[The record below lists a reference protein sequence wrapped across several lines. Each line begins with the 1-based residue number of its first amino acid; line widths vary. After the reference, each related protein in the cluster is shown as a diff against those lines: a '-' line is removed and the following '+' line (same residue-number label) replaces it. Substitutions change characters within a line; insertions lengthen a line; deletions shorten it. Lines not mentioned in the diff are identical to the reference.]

1 MAFDTIGVGTSAND
15 GTGDTIRASFVK
27 VNDNFDKTVEGPAS
41 VTDNRIA
48 VFDGTTGKL
57 LQEAAFVEAD
67 VARLGAANTFTAAVT
82 VNAAA
87 VFNETSADV
96 DFRVE
101 SDDNANMLFVDGGED
116 RVGIGTGTPAA
127 TLDVAGSAIFNDA
140 GADVDFRVESDDNAN
155 MLFIDG
161 GEDRVGIGTGTPSV
175 ILDIDGNTVRLRTA
189 RTIANEDDAG
199 AAGEICWDA
208 DYIYVCT
215 ATDTWKRVAIATWP

>member
-15 GTGDTIRASFVK
+15 GTGDTIRASFIK

-116 RVGIGTGTPAA
+116 RVGIGTGTP
-127 TLDVAGSAIFNDA
+127 
-140 GADVDFRVESDDNAN
+140 
-155 MLFIDG
+155 
-161 GEDRVGIGTGTPSV
+161 SV

-215 ATDTWKRVAIATWP
+215 ATDTWKRVAIATW